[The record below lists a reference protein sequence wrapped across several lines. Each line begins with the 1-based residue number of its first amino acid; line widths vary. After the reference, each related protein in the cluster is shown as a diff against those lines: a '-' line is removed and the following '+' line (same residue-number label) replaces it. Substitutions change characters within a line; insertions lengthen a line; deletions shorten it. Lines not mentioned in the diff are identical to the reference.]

1 MLSLIQD
8 PNLSAD
14 AILQTIAAMLL
25 VLGVGMTAHEFAHC
39 LVADRMG
46 DDTPRRLGRLTLNPL
61 VHVNWVGWLMF
72 ALIGFGILGS
82 APINARRMRNPRW
95 GYFAAVAAGPL
106 ANLALAVF
114 FALVA
119 GILGAPQL
127 FALPQIVRALILM
140 MVYWNLLLAVF
151 NLLPLYPLDGWQ
163 IVLAAL
169 PPAPAY
175 EWQRHARTSQYVF
188 FGLIIL
194 TFMLPNLNLLGA
206 LILDP
211 VEWLALKLLGRDN
224 YVMLFYARYGY

>member
-106 ANLALAVF
+106 ANLALALL

-119 GILGAPQL
+119 GILGPAQL
-127 FALPQIVRALILM
+127 FALPQLLRALILM

-169 PPAPAY
+169 PPALAY
-175 EWQRHARTSQYVF
+175 EWQRHAQNEPVC
-188 FGLIIL
+188 
-194 TFMLPNLNLLGA
+194 LLRPHHLELRA
-206 LILDP
+206 AEHQP
-211 VEWLALKLLGRDN
+211 
-224 YVMLFYARYGY
+224 ARRAHR

>member
-8 PNLSAD
+8 PNLSTA
-14 AILQTIAAMLL
+14 AILQTITAMLL
-25 VLGVGMTAHEFAHC
+25 VLGVGMTVHEFAHC
-39 LVADRMG
+39 LIADRMG

-82 APINARRMRNPRW
+82 APINARRMHNPRW
-95 GYFAAVAAGPL
+95 GYLAAVAAGPL
-106 ANLALAVF
+106 ANLALALL
-114 FALVA
+114 FALLA
-119 GILGAPQL
+119 GILGAAQL
-127 FALPQIVRALILM
+127 FALPQVLRALILM

-175 EWQRHARTSQYVF
+175 EWQRHAQTSQYVF

-194 TFMLPNLNLLGA
+194 SFILPNLNLLGA
-206 LILDP
+206 LIGEP
-211 VEWLALKLLGRDN
+211 VDWLARNLLGRSN
-224 YVMLFYARYGY
+224 YVLFFYTMTGR